1 MKVVAIFLSCLIL
14 RLQGEATR
22 LSNAAYSVGSMLME
36 LSLAANNLAQAGSGN
51 GGPMLSAQTGFLSLD
66 GSHSHVTN
74 RVPGPPPP
82 DLMSRSYRI
91 PLSGGIPLT
100 GETQQS
106 KFIASSYSSAGVL
119 LSDLLLEDV
128 DQTCVDVPII
138 FLTIIS
144 RFLFEDLRHNPG
156 FILDA
161 KFVILVLIVI

>member
-1 MKVVAIFLSCLIL
+1 MVAIFLSCLIL
-14 RLQGEATR
+14 HDWLQGEATR

-91 PLSGGIPLT
+91 PLSGGIPLD
-100 GETQQS
+100 S
-106 KFIASSYSSAGVL
+106 M
-119 LSDLLLEDV
+119 
-128 DQTCVDVPII
+128 
-138 FLTIIS
+138 
-144 RFLFEDLRHNPG
+144 
-156 FILDA
+156 
-161 KFVILVLIVI
+161 LVLSRSPCLGRIAANVGIGGIPSLREPARMGVGRAAV